1 MRFSEVIRA
10 VWCGLG
16 LLLAAGASPAQPD
29 SPAAAASPYRSA
41 ELVGDHPVDDAEL
54 SRALRLP
61 LPADSLKPAL
71 RRLAGVL
78 FARGWLAATVHAE
91 AAADGVLRLRI
102 HAGEPARLTHVFL
115 RGTEALA
122 AEEAREITGLREGG
136 VYVPVAVEEGLQAL
150 VDVYARRGHLHAEAV
165 VERLEILPEG
175 VVLGI
180 AVSEGPVARLTE
192 VQVHGNSHS
201 RSSLVQRLSG
211 LGPTRGVDLR
221 RLRESTLLL
230 RRSGLF
236 AAVEEPLV
244 YRAGSGEGE
253 LGVMLRVVEAPQRNA
268 FYGSVGVAQD
278 PRDRSAYLHGAV
290 DLQLR
295 NIWGTGRDLALAWKR
310 DAIAGSN
317 LGVGYRERFLAGW
330 RLDLTLDL
338 AQTVRDSTYTYQ
350 TAGAAVV
357 LPLRSNLGLEL
368 GGAFDRSVFHV
379 QPEGDAHRMRGR
391 LGLLF
396 QSLASPGDGRP
407 YGKLEVRAEYAR
419 KSNSFVVASVPDN
432 TTYEQTVWSGLYEAG
447 WPLGRRHELWGRGA
461 WQALFSDED
470 QIVDS
475 ELYYFGGARTL
486 RGYREDQF
494 RGDQVAYGGIEYRFG
509 DPRAA
514 QLVGFFDAGGLRRKQ
529 AGAETVQEAHFGYG
543 VGLRGQVATGIFD
556 IAFALGEERSW
567 SAAKLHVSLLQRF

>member
-1 MRFSEVIRA
+1 MRS
-10 VWCGLG
+10 
-16 LLLAAGASPAQPD
+16 LLLPFVLLGSAAPAMGQSATD
-29 SPAAAASPYRSA
+29 AAMARTYRTA
-41 ELVGDHPVDDAEL
+41 ELVGDHPVDEAQL
-54 SRALRLP
+54 LRALRLP
-61 LPADSLKPAL
+61 FVADSLQPAL

-78 FARGWLAATVHAE
+78 FERGWLEATLQADS
-91 AAADGVLRLRI
+91 AAAGVLRVRI
-102 HAGEPARLTHVFL
+102 HAGEPARLAHVFL
-115 RGTEALA
+115 RGTQAIE
-122 AEEAREITGLREGG
+122 AEEAREITGLSEGG
-136 VYVPVAVEEGLQAL
+136 VYAPVAVEAGLQAL

-211 LGPTRGVDLR
+211 LGPTHGVDLR

-230 RRSGLF
+230 KRSGLF

-244 YRAGSGEGE
+244 YRAGSGEGD
-253 LGVMLRVVEAPQRNA
+253 LGVMLRIVEAPQRNA
-268 FYGSVGVAQD
+268 FFGSVGVAQD

-338 AQTVRDSTYTYQ
+338 SQTVRDSTYTYQ

-379 QPEGDAHRMRGR
+379 QPEGDAHRWRGR
-391 LGLLF
+391 MGLLF
-396 QSLASPGDGRP
+396 QSLSSPGDGRP
-407 YGKLEVRAEYAR
+407 YGKLEVRAEYAH
-419 KSNSFVVASVPDN
+419 KSNSFLVASVPDN
-432 TTYEQTVWSGLYEAG
+432 TSYRQTVWSGLYEAG
-447 WPLGRRHELWGRGA
+447 WPLGRRHELWSRGA
-461 WQALFSDED
+461 WQALFSDEA
-470 QIVDS
+470 QVVDS

-494 RGDQVAYGGIEYRFG
+494 RGDQVAYGGFEYRFG

-529 AGAETVQEAHFGYG
+529 EGADTVQEAHFGYG
-543 VGLRGQVATGIFD
+543 LGLRGQVATGVFD